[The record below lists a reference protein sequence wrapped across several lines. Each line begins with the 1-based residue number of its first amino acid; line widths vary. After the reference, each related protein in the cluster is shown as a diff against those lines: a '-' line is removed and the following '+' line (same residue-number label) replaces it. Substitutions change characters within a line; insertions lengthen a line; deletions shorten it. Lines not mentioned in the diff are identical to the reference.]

1 MGKSQRDKGARLER
15 DIAKALAAY
24 FGIKATRRLG
34 QARDGGEDLDID
46 IPFTIEIKARAEA
59 PAAQKFLEQA
69 QAAALDTAR
78 MPIAIIK
85 GDRKQPVVLM
95 FLTDW
100 LELAMP
106 TVQQYEREAHHRGS
120 RKVAAT

>member
-1 MGKSQRDKGARLER
+1 MGKYQRDKGARLER
-15 DIAKALAAY
+15 GMAEALGAY
-24 FGIKATRRLG
+24 FGIKAKRRLG

-59 PAAQKFLEQA
+59 PACQKFLEQA
-69 QAAALDTAR
+69 HEAAKDTAR

-85 GDRKQPVVLM
+85 GDRKPPVVLM
-95 FLTDW
+95 YLTDW

-106 TVQQYEREAHHRGS
+106 TVQQYERETHHRGS
-120 RKVAAT
+120 RKVDA

>member
-1 MGKSQRDKGARLER
+1 MGKYQRDKGARVER

-24 FGIKATRRLG
+24 FGVKAKRRLG

-46 IPFTIEIKARAEA
+46 IPFTIEVKARAEA
-59 PAAQKFLEQA
+59 PACQKFLEQA
-69 QAAALDTAR
+69 YEAALDTAR

-95 FLTDW
+95 YLTDW

-106 TVQQYEREAHHRGS
+106 MVKQYERETHHRGS
-120 RKVAAT
+120 RKVEDA

>member
-85 GDRKQPVVLM
+85 GDRQQPVVLM

-120 RKVAAT
+120 RKVTTP

>member
-15 DIAKALAAY
+15 DIAAALGAY
-24 FGIKATRRLG
+24 FGIKAKRRLG
-34 QARDGGEDLDID
+34 QARDGGEDIDMD

-59 PAAQKFLEQA
+59 PACQKFLEQA
-69 QAAALDTAR
+69 YEAALDTAR

-95 FLTDW
+95 YLTDW

-120 RKVAAT
+120 RKVDA